1 MHGTPPPH
9 THTPDTFPLPRL
21 NVFVM
26 AHSLSPL
33 PEVVMVIKGSL
44 YATVTDGE
52 NHIQPKT
59 CLQERD
65 RGWSEGGVGGEQ
77 RAGRTGR
84 AGLSDSY

>member
-1 MHGTPPPH
+1 
-9 THTPDTFPLPRL
+9 
-21 NVFVM
+21 
-26 AHSLSPL
+26 
-33 PEVVMVIKGSL
+33 MVIKGSL

-84 AGLSDSY
+84 AGLSDSNQINRGIRGRRACNQRHRQRERDRKSVV